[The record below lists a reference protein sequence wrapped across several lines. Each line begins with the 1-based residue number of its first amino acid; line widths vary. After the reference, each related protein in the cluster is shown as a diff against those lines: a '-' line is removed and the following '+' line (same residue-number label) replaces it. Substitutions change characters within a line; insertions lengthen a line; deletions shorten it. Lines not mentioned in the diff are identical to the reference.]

1 MAYPNFLSRP
11 LAVAIAAAS
20 LLSLAPASLAQ
31 STATDPSR
39 TPRVDTNEG
48 FGDSDA
54 NGGIFGESSSPF
66 DLIHRAVLMNERSPS
81 DFSRQH
87 RGRISNEAL
96 NFRTLQQ
103 NALRRQQPQPA
114 QTEVTETITPETGE
128 TGEE

>member
-1 MAYPNFLSRP
+1 MAYPNFLSGP
-11 LAVAIAAAS
+11 VAVAIAAAS
-20 LLSLAPASLAQ
+20 LLVLAPAALAQ

-54 NGGIFGESSSPF
+54 NDGIFGESSSPF
-66 DLIHRAVLMNERSPS
+66 DLIHRAVLMNDRSS
-81 DFSRQH
+81 TDFSRQH
-87 RGRISNEAL
+87 RGRISDEAL

-103 NALRRQQPQPA
+103 NALRRQQPQIEA
-114 QTEVTETITPETGE
+114 TEVITPT

>member
-11 LAVAIAAAS
+11 VAAVIAAAS
-20 LLSLAPASLAQ
+20 LLVLAPAALAQ

-54 NGGIFGESSSPF
+54 NDGIFGESSSPF
-66 DLIHRAVLMNERSPS
+66 DLIHRAVLMNDRSS
-81 DFSRQH
+81 TDFSRQH
-87 RGRISNEAL
+87 RGRISDEAL

-103 NALRRQQPQPA
+103 DALRRQQPQPA
-114 QTEVTETITPETGE
+114 QTEATEVITPETGE
-128 TGEE
+128 E

>member
-1 MAYPNFLSRP
+1 MAYPIFSP
-11 LAVAIAAAS
+11 KPVAVAIAAAS
-20 LLSLAPASLAQ
+20 LLVLAPAALAQ

-66 DLIHRAVLMNERSPS
+66 DLIHRAVLMNDRSPS

-87 RGRISNEAL
+87 RGRISDEAL

-103 NALRRQQPQPA
+103 NALRRQQSQPT
-114 QTEVTETITPETGE
+114 QTEATEAVPSE

>member
-1 MAYPNFLSRP
+1 MAYPSFLSRP
-11 LAVAIAAAS
+11 VAVAIAAAS
-20 LLSLAPASLAQ
+20 LLVLAPAALAQ
-31 STATDPSR
+31 STDTDPTR

-66 DLIHRAVLMNERSPS
+66 DLIHRAVLMNERSS
-81 DFSRQH
+81 TDFSRQH
-87 RGRISNEAL
+87 RGRISDEAL

-103 NALRRQQPQPA
+103 NALRRQQPQIEA
-114 QTEVTETITPETGE
+114 TEVITPT

>member
-1 MAYPNFLSRP
+1 MAYPNFCSRP
-11 LAVAIAAAS
+11 VAAAIAAAS
-20 LLSLAPASLAQ
+20 LLALAPAALAQ

-66 DLIHRAVLMNERSPS
+66 DLIHRAVLMNDRTPS
-81 DFSRQH
+81 EFSRQH

-96 NFRTLQQ
+96 HFRTLQQ
-103 NALRRQQPQPA
+103 DALRRQQPQPT
-114 QTEVTETITPETGE
+114 QPEATGVVAPD

>member
-11 LAVAIAAAS
+11 VAVAIAAAT
-20 LLSLAPASLAQ
+20 LLVLAPTALAQ
-31 STATDPSR
+31 STATDPTR

-66 DLIHRAVLMNERSPS
+66 DLIHRAVLMNERSS
-81 DFSRQH
+81 TDFSRQH
-87 RGRISNEAL
+87 RGRISDEAL

-103 NALRRQQPQPA
+103 NALRRQQPQP
-114 QTEVTETITPETGE
+114 EVTEVITPD

>member
-11 LAVAIAAAS
+11 VAVAIAAAT
-20 LLSLAPASLAQ
+20 LLVLAPAALAQ
-31 STATDPSR
+31 STATDPTR

-66 DLIHRAVLMNERSPS
+66 DLIHRAVLMNERSS
-81 DFSRQH
+81 TDFSRQH
-87 RGRISNEAL
+87 RGRISDEAL

-103 NALRRQQPQPA
+103 NALRRQQPQP
-114 QTEVTETITPETGE
+114 EVTEAITPD

>member
-1 MAYPNFLSRP
+1 MAYPNFLPRP
-11 LAVAIAAAS
+11 VAAAIAAAS
-20 LLSLAPASLAQ
+20 LLILAPAALAQ

-66 DLIHRAVLMNERSPS
+66 DLIHRAVLMNERSS
-81 DFSRQH
+81 TDFSRQH
-87 RGRISNEAL
+87 RGRISDEAL

-103 NALRRQQPQPA
+103 DAMRRQQTPPT
-114 QTEVTETITPETGE
+114 QTEATEAITSE

>member
-1 MAYPNFLSRP
+1 MAHTNSFSRP
-11 LAVAIAAAS
+11 LAAAIAAAS
-20 LLSLAPASLAQ
+20 LLVLAPAALAQ

-66 DLIHRAVLMNERSPS
+66 DLIHRAVLMNDRTPS

-87 RGRISNEAL
+87 RGRISNEAS

-103 NALRRQQPQPA
+103 DALRRQQAQPTA
-114 QTEVTETITPETGE
+114 PEVTTPA

>member
-1 MAYPNFLSRP
+1 MASPNCLSRP
-11 LAVAIAAAS
+11 LAAAIAAAS
-20 LLSLAPASLAQ
+20 LLVLAPAALAQ

-54 NGGIFGESSSPF
+54 NGGIFGESASPF
-66 DLIHRAVLMNERSPS
+66 DLIHRAVLMNDRSPT

-87 RGRISNEAL
+87 RGRISDEAS

-103 NALRRQQPQPA
+103 DALRRQQTQPEA
-114 QTEVTETITPETGE
+114 SEVAAPETGE
-128 TGEE
+128 E

>member
-1 MAYPNFLSRP
+1 MAYLNFLSRP
-11 LAVAIAAAS
+11 VTVAIAAAS
-20 LLSLAPASLAQ
+20 LLVLAPAALAQ
-31 STATDPSR
+31 SAATDPSR

-66 DLIHRAVLMNERSPS
+66 DLIHRAVLMNERTPT

-103 NALRRQQPQPA
+103 NALRRQQPQVEA
-114 QTEVTETITPETGE
+114 TEVITPD

>member
-1 MAYPNFLSRP
+1 MAYPIFTSRP
-11 LAVAIAAAS
+11 LAAAIAAAS
-20 LLSLAPASLAQ
+20 LLVMAPAALAQ

-66 DLIHRAVLMNERSPS
+66 DLIHRAVLMNDRTPS

-87 RGRISNEAL
+87 RGRISNEAS

-103 NALRRQQPQPA
+103 DALRRQQTQPEA
-114 QTEVTETITPETGE
+114 ADVTAPA